1 MQNSSYLKTTLMDA
15 NKILSADVLDIL
27 FEGRNKSYGAYDLR
41 KTYGQRLG
49 RALLIMFSLLLLII
63 GANFLF
69 GFINPSPAEMPI
81 GPDVILQSV
90 ESPPPPV
97 EKIIPPPPK
106 PPAAPA
112 ASVRINTTQFT
123 TPPIIEKDPPED
135 QRPPEMTET
144 ENTRIGTANITDGKE
159 DDGLMRP
166 EGNDKGKGIIEAPKK
181 EDDGPVLVVEIESKY
196 PGGPDA
202 WRKFLE
208 RNLFNNLPQDAVDQG
223 IEGSVLIR
231 FVVDVDGTVSD
242 ITVMS
247 GPKEYQQAAVNA
259 IRKSGKWTAAIQNGR
274 KVKSYKMQAITV
286 KLQG

>member
-1 MQNSSYLKTTLMDA
+1 MDA

-49 RALLIMFSLLLLII
+49 RALLIMFSLLLLVI

-69 GFINPSPAEMPI
+69 GFVDPPGDTIIDVPI
-81 GPDVILQSV
+81 LTLEKVPDQ
-90 ESPPPPV
+90 PPPPPLQQ
-97 EKIIPPPPK
+97 IIPLPK
-106 PPAAPA
+106 PPAAPGA
-112 ASVRINTTQFT
+112 PVRINTTQFT

-135 QRPPEMTET
+135 QRPPIMTET
-144 ENTRIGTANITDGKE
+144 ENTRIGTTNITDGKE

-181 EDDGPVLVVEIESKY
+181 EDDGPVLIVEIESKY

-231 FVVDVDGTVSD
+231 FVVDVDGAVSD
-242 ITVMS
+242 ITVLS
-247 GPKEYQQAAVNA
+247 GPKEYQQAAANA